1 MPQVCTVCKSP
12 EKLAVENAILRRVP
26 LSRIAEQTKLSVFAM
41 QRHKSHMAKNI
52 VRSAPY
58 ETGQALQAVSLLD
71 RVQSL
76 IAEIREIAEKAK
88 KDKSWNCALAALRE
102 LRSCLELLGKLSGEL
117 QAQTPGPKVQLGV
130 QINNGQPPASSSDDD
145 SGDLDLQIA
154 RHVQEA
160 TLNFD
165 PTEIERLKALCSRVF
180 LETTPHAG
188 MSPPQLIESTARN
201 QPVVRN
207 L

>member
-1 MPQVCTVCKSP
+1 MPQVCSVCKSP
-12 EKLAVENAILRRVP
+12 EKSAVENAILRRVP

-41 QRHKSHMAKNI
+41 QRHKSHMAENI
-52 VRSAPY
+52 VRAAPY

-117 QAQTPGPKVQLGV
+117 QAQTPGPKVQVGV
-130 QINNGQPPASSSDDD
+130 IVNSGQQQPESDDG
-145 SGDLDLQIA
+145 GDLELTLA
-154 RHVQEA
+154 KYVMEA
-160 TLNFD
+160 TSNFD
-165 PTEIERLKALCSRVF
+165 PAEIERLKALCSRVF
-180 LETTPHAG
+180 VETTPHAG
-188 MSPPQLIESTARN
+188 IGPPQLIESTAPGRATVN
-201 QPVVRN
+201 S